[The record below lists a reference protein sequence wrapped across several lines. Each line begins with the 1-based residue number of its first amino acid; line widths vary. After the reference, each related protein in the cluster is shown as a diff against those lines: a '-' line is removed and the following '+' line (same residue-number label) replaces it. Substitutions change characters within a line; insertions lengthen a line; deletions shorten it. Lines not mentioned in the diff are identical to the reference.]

1 MRTAVSVVSAG
12 TERTSMELA
21 RMSLLGKARSR
32 PDLVKKII
40 ARLKTDGWSRTLDS
54 VSAKLD
60 TPLRLGYSCSG
71 TVVEVGEGVTGLR
84 PGDRVA
90 CAGAGYATHAELNYV
105 PRNLT
110 ARIPPSVGF
119 EDASFATLGAIAMQS
134 VRQAD
139 VRVGDR
145 VVVLGLGLLG
155 TLVAQILKAAGCQV
169 LGSDPDAHRCALAQ
183 QLGAD
188 MTVSDGVVDA
198 AASFSLGRGA
208 DAVIIAAATTS
219 NLPLEEAAQVARMK
233 GRIVAL
239 GLVGLNVPRDA
250 FYRKELDLRLSLSYG
265 PGRYDPAYEEGGH
278 DYPIGYV
285 RWTEQRNM
293 ESFLELVAA
302 GKVTPGKLISHR
314 FAIEEALEAYHLLE
328 SAREPYLGIVLT
340 YPERAI
346 PTETVS
352 GMSPASVEP
361 TSGVEAGL
369 IGAGSFAKGTLIPEL
384 RRLGGVRFV
393 GVCTATGVAA
403 DEVKKK
409 HEFAYATT
417 DRNRLLADPAINTV
431 FIATRHDT
439 HARFAGEA
447 LAAGKHVFVE
457 KPLCVRPEELDSI
470 AAALAASP
478 GRCLTVG
485 FNRRFS
491 AHTIAIREMFASRT
505 APMMISYRV
514 NAGYVPKDSW
524 LHDPDVGGG
533 RVVGEA
539 CHFIDW
545 CESVTGSVP
554 LTVQAESI
562 ASADARLVE
571 EDTFVVTIRYED
583 GSMATVQYV
592 SLGPA
597 ALGKERVEVFA
608 DGRAAVLEDYVTTTF
623 HGLKRSPVRTRDKGF
638 SGELSAFLQA
648 IRGGGAP
655 PIPYASLMRTTR
667 VTFAI
672 RESLRRGTVVPVPTV
687 VDSLV

>member
-1 MRTAVSVVSAG
+1 
-12 TERTSMELA
+12 MELA

-155 TLVAQILKAAGCQV
+155 TLVVQILKAAGCQV
-169 LGSDPDAHRCALAQ
+169 LGSDPDARRCALAQ

-198 AASFSLGRGA
+198 AASFSLGHGA

-219 NLPLEEAAQVARMK
+219 NLPLEDAGHVARMK

-239 GLVGLNVPRDA
+239 GLVGLNVPREA

-314 FAIEEALEAYHLLE
+314 FAIGEALEAYDLLE
-328 SAREPYLGIVLT
+328 SGREPYLGIVLT

-346 PTETVS
+346 ATETMSV
-352 GMSPASVEP
+352 MSPASVEP
-361 TSGVEAGL
+361 ASGVEAGL

-403 DEVKKK
+403 DVVKKK

-439 HARFAGEA
+439 HARFACEA

-491 AHTIAIREMFASRT
+491 AHTIAIREVFASRT

-562 ASADARLVE
+562 ASADARVVE

-583 GSMATVQYV
+583 GSVATVQYV
-592 SLGPA
+592 SVGPA

-608 DGRAAVLEDYVTTTF
+608 DGRAAVLDDYVTTTF

-655 PIPYASLMRTTR
+655 PIPYASLIRTTR

-687 VDSLV
+687 ADSLV